1 MSLCYLDFFKGLYSV
16 YWLLY
21 EYWFSFFRKKWKSL
35 NSILPVLL
43 KAGCFGSCSLHIQLQ
58 AALQRTTALQFAV
71 IPVGIVTGHIWQVY
85 IAQFFDPGFMIP
97 QDSH

>member
-35 NSILPVLL
+35 SSILPVLP
-43 KAGCFGSCSLHIQLQ
+43 KAGNFMVQLAWPLKPAVLV
-58 AALQRTTALQFAV
+58 AAV
-71 IPVGIVTGHIWQVY
+71 CI
-85 IAQFFDPGFMIP
+85 
-97 QDSH
+97 